1 MPRLLRCLPL
11 VALLATG
18 CDRKPEDPVFVYGLL
33 QHLDG
38 SPRPDVA
45 VTLERTRQPSYEHP
59 EHEGFRPYTEA
70 RSEGTGNVTLEVLHG
85 DTLEE
90 REYERLQYRFRLAAP
105 LEEGHGVYTS
115 FVFEDDVEIPP
126 LRPWAPNLTVGRD
139 AEGLALSFDA
149 APPVPPLPPS
159 GRLLQWE
166 TGMSPDPV
174 TLEPWTP
181 YPVVQLHG
189 PGGRLWEVHDAA
201 APWRPNP
208 YQLEDFAGVEA
219 QVRAVSMGTWVFRP
233 LASNDSSV
241 SFRVEWRGPRVPVPV
256 GTLHPVSRGAPCTP
270 APVGEPCPYTDGSL
284 RKVRTTQ
291 GEPGSGVDEV
301 VLQWE
306 APIRPRHAVIRELEL
321 AQGGPPRLLFQVEGS
336 LDGGSWS
343 TLGSAPY
350 ENYDDVEIRAPRFSM
365 ALEYTQ
371 EDSPYGDGPLDVKS
385 KARFVEVGLT
395 GEVPVR
401 FVRLR
406 MFSDGGSWTLP
417 IGALSEFSVF
427 E

>member
-1 MPRLLRCLPL
+1 MLRLLRPLPL
-11 VALLATG
+11 FALLAVG
-18 CDRKPEDPVFVYGLL
+18 CDRRPDDPIFVYGLL

-45 VTLERTRQPSYEHP
+45 LTLERTRQPSYERP
-59 EHEGFRPYTEA
+59 EYVGFKPYTETL
-70 RSEGTGNVTLEVLHG
+70 SEGAGNVTLEVLHG
-85 DTLEE
+85 DAVEE
-90 REYERLQYRFRLAAP
+90 REFELIQYRFRLAAP

-115 FVFEDDVEIPP
+115 FVFDDDVEVPP

-139 AEGLALSFDA
+139 AEGLALSFGG

-174 TLEPWTP
+174 RIEPWVP
-181 YPVVQLHG
+181 VPVVQLHG
-189 PGGRLWEVHDAA
+189 PGGRLWEVQDAA

-219 QVRAVSMGTWVFRP
+219 QVRAVSLGTWVFRP

-241 SFRVEWRGPRVPVPV
+241 SFRVEWRGPRVPVPQ
-256 GTLHPVSRGAPCTP
+256 GTLHPVSRGASCTP
-270 APVGEPCPYTDGSL
+270 APEGEPCPYTDGSL
-284 RKVRTTQ
+284 SKVRTTQ
-291 GEPGSGVDEV
+291 GETDTGVDEV

-306 APIRPRHAVIRELEL
+306 APIRPRHAVIREVEL
-321 AQGGPPRLLFQVEGS
+321 YSGGPPKLLFQVEGS
-336 LDGGSWS
+336 LDGGSWA
-343 TLGSAPY
+343 TLGSTPF
-350 ENYDDVEIRAPRFSM
+350 ENYDDVEIREPRFSM
-365 ALEYTQ
+365 ALDHTE
-371 EDSPYGDGPLDVKS
+371 EDSPYGDGPLDVKRP
-385 KARFVEVGLT
+385 ARFVEVALT

-406 MFSDGGSWTLP
+406 VFSDGGSWTLP
-417 IGALSEFSVF
+417 ISALSEVSVF